1 MTNKIFYGEKKDLAV
16 VRGDRNKLK
25 LTHYEQ
31 KNNIKEN
38 FRVTRQVTES
48 SSSTTMA
55 AVSARLHLLPVIEL
69 LKVYCTCALSFS
81 QKLCCLRGLG

>member
-16 VRGDRNKLK
+16 VRGDRNNLK

-38 FRVTRQVTES
+38 FRVTRQVAES
-48 SSSTTMA
+48 SSLTTLA
-55 AVSARLHLLPVIEL
+55 AVSVRLHLLTEIE
-69 LKVYCTCALSFS
+69 
-81 QKLCCLRGLG
+81 